1 MQKTHGKKQR
11 EKNKTKRRAIRG
23 GVKLSYRLAG
33 HNQRAFKGLG
43 SNHAAQRA
51 ATIEYF
57 KKDNKQSENQDG
69 VRHST
74 EQNIEDKYNLTQKQQ
89 QNLNTRRSR
98 RNNKTSKS
106 TAQEPLLPTL

>member
-1 MQKTHGKKQR
+1 M
-11 EKNKTKRRAIRG
+11 
-23 GVKLSYRLAG
+23 KLSYRLAG

-57 KKDNKQSENQDG
+57 KKYNKQSENQDD
-69 VRHST
+69 VIQQID
-74 EQNIEDKYNLTQKQQ
+74 QNIENKPNLTQQQ

-98 RNNKTSKS
+98 RNRETSKS
-106 TAQEPLLPTL
+106 TAR